1 MAEVLKAKREQAERL
16 LEESKQANSGP
27 ESVEARKAR
36 LLAQRDA
43 LREAKKK
50 QMAQELADF
59 NAKTTTKDNLYDE
72 LKRIDE
78 QKKHPVNTTAEQA
91 ELDKRR
97 AILKGVKQQ
106 IDLGEKEDAL
116 KKAQT
121 TAKDD

>member
-1 MAEVLKAKREQAERL
+1 
-16 LEESKQANSGP
+16 
-27 ESVEARKAR
+27 VEARKAR

-106 IDLGEKEDAL
+106 ID
-116 KKAQT
+116 
-121 TAKDD
+121 

>member
-50 QMAQELADF
+50 
-59 NAKTTTKDNLYDE
+59 
-72 LKRIDE
+72 
-78 QKKHPVNTTAEQA
+78 
-91 ELDKRR
+91 
-97 AILKGVKQQ
+97 
-106 IDLGEKEDAL
+106 
-116 KKAQT
+116 
-121 TAKDD
+121 